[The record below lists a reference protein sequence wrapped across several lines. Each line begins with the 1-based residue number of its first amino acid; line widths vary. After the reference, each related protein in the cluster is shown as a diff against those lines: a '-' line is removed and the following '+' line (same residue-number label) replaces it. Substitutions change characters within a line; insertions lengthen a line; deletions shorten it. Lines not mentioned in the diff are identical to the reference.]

1 MDPMYYEDLRGRLF
15 GLLIVLEDRIEKQDA
30 ALIHEFIAAD
40 EYELALEELAGFL
53 ALAGTRITD
62 QERGDMLALAQRM
75 QMDDNVPRTLAFCPR
90 QINAPAGP

>member
-15 GLLIVLEDRIEKQDA
+15 GLLILLEDRMEKQEA
-30 ALIHEFIAAD
+30 ALIHGFTAAD

-53 ALAGTRITD
+53 ALAGIPITD

-90 QINAPAGP
+90 QVSAPVDP